1 LTAGPVQ
8 LVVTD
13 LDGTLWDR
21 DGVIPPAAVVAVDEV
36 LARGIPILA
45 ATARRQRSVLPKL
58 APYGLSLPL
67 VLLDG
72 ALGRDPRDGVT
83 FHRRVFDRA
92 AAPSVLECFLEH
104 GVEPC
109 LNVDDERDVVIGP
122 RPSSPPANVAY
133 LASFGAQGDLMQTAA
148 SADVFS
154 FQVFGLPRH
163 ALEPVADTVRA
174 RGLGAATVSHDITH
188 GQYCVTVR
196 PDGISKWEGVLAF
209 CAHTGIDPAGV
220 LAIGDGENDVELLVG
235 AGRSC
240 APVSG
245 SAAARAAAQTV
256 VGALQDGGWADI
268 LDLLD

>member
-1 LTAGPVQ
+1 
-8 LVVTD
+8 
-13 LDGTLWDR
+13 
-21 DGVIPPAAVVAVDEV
+21 
-36 LARGIPILA
+36 
-45 ATARRQRSVLPKL
+45 
-58 APYGLSLPL
+58 
-67 VLLDG
+67 
-72 ALGRDPRDGVT
+72 
-83 FHRRVFDRA
+83 VFDRA

>member
-1 LTAGPVQ
+1 LTGGPVH

-21 DGVIPPAAVVAVDEV
+21 DGVIHPAAVIAVEEV

-45 ATARRQRSVLPKL
+45 ATARRQRSVLPRL

-83 FHRRVFDRA
+83 FHRRVFDPA
-92 AAPSVLECFLEH
+92 AAPSVLDCFSQH

-122 RPSSPPANVAY
+122 HPSSPPANVAY
-133 LASFGAQGDLMQTAA
+133 LNSFGARGDLMETAA

-188 GQYCVTVR
+188 GKFCLTVR

-209 CAHTGIDPAGV
+209 CAHAGIDPAGV
-220 LAIGDGENDVELLVG
+220 LAIGDGENDVELLSG

-240 APVSG
+240 APASG

-256 VGALQDGGWADI
+256 VGALGDGGWADI
-268 LDLLD
+268 LALLD

>member
-1 LTAGPVQ
+1 LTETPVQ

-13 LDGTLWDR
+13 LDGTLWDG
-21 DGVIPPAAVVAVDEV
+21 DGVIPPAAVAAVDEV

-72 ALGRDPRDGVT
+72 ALGLDPRDGAT

-92 AAPSVLECFLEH
+92 AAPLVLECFTQH
-104 GVEPC
+104 GIEPC

-122 RPSSPPANVAY
+122 DPSSPPANVAY
-133 LASFGAQGDLMQTAA
+133 LASFGARGDLMETATSDA
-148 SADVFS
+148 VFS
-154 FQVFGLPRH
+154 FQLFGLPRP
-163 ALEPVADTVRA
+163 ALEPVADAVRA
-174 RGLGAATVSHDITH
+174 RGLGSATVSHDITH
-188 GQYCVTVR
+188 GRFCLTVR
-196 PDGISKWEGVLAF
+196 PEGISKWEGVLAF

-220 LAIGDGENDVELLVG
+220 LAIGDGENDVELLTG

-240 APVSG
+240 APPSG
-245 SAAARAAAQTV
+245 SAAARAAAQLV
-256 VGALQDGGWADI
+256 VGALEDGGWADI

>member
-1 LTAGPVQ
+1 LNAGPVH

-21 DGVIPPAAVVAVDEV
+21 DGVIPPAAVAAVDRV

-45 ATARRQRSVLPKL
+45 ATARRQRSVLPLL

-72 ALGRDPRDGVT
+72 ALGRDPRDGAT

-92 AAPSVLECFLEH
+92 AALSVLESFSEH
-104 GVEPC
+104 GLEPC

-122 RPSSPPANVAY
+122 HPSSPPANVDY
-133 LASFGAQGDLMQTAA
+133 LASFGARGDLVETAT
-148 SADVFS
+148 SAAILS
-154 FQVFGLPRH
+154 FQLFGLPRQV
-163 ALEPVADTVRA
+163 LEPVADGVRA
-174 RGLGAATVSHDITH
+174 RGLGAATVSQDITH
-188 GQYCVTVR
+188 GRFCLTVR
-196 PDGISKWEGVLAF
+196 PDGVSKWEGVLAF
-209 CAHTGIDPAGV
+209 CAHTDIDPAGV
-220 LAIGDGENDVELLVG
+220 LAIGDGENDVELLEG

-240 APVSG
+240 APASG
-245 SAAARAAAQTV
+245 SAAARAAAQNV
-256 VGALQDGGWADI
+256 VGALEDGGWADI

>member
-1 LTAGPVQ
+1 MTDVPVQ

-21 DGVIPPAAVVAVDEV
+21 DGVIPPAAEAAVDQV

-45 ATARRQRSVLPKL
+45 ATARRQRSVLPLL

-72 ALGRDPRDGVT
+72 ALGRDPRDGTT

-92 AAPSVLECFLEH
+92 VAPLVLQCFLEQ
-104 GVEPC
+104 GIEPC
-109 LNVDDERDVVIGP
+109 LNVDDERDVIIGP
-122 RPSSPPANVAY
+122 HPSSPPANVAY
-133 LASFGAQGDLMQTAA
+133 LAGFGARGDLVEAATTAA
-148 SADVFS
+148 VFS
-154 FQVFGLPRH
+154 FQLFGLSRTV
-163 ALEPVADTVRA
+163 LEPVADAVRA

-188 GQYCVTVR
+188 GRFCLTVR

-220 LAIGDGENDVELLVG
+220 LAIGDGENDVELLKG

-240 APVSG
+240 ALASG
-245 SAAARAAAQTV
+245 SPAARAAAQRV
-256 VGALQDGGWADI
+256 VGALEDGGWAD
-268 LDLLD
+268 LLALLD

>member
-1 LTAGPVQ
+1 LTDVPVQ

-21 DGVIPPAAVVAVDEV
+21 DGVIPAPAVVAVDQV

-58 APYGLSLPL
+58 APYRLSLPL

-72 ALGRDPRDGVT
+72 ALGRDPRDGAT
-83 FHRRVFDRA
+83 FHRRVFEGA
-92 AAPSVLECFLEH
+92 VAPSVLECFSEH

-122 RPSSPPANVAY
+122 QPSSPPANVAY
-133 LASFGAQGDLMQTAA
+133 LASFGARGDLMDTAA
-148 SADVFS
+148 SAAVFS
-154 FQVFGLPRH
+154 FQVFGLPR
-163 ALEPVADTVRA
+163 AVLEPVAVTVRA
-174 RGLGAATVSHDITH
+174 RGLGAATVAHDITH
-188 GQYCVTVR
+188 GQCCLTVR
-196 PDGISKWEGVLAF
+196 PEGISKWEGVLAF

-220 LAIGDGENDVELLVG
+220 LAIGDGENDVELLAG

-240 APVSG
+240 APASG

-256 VGALQDGGWADI
+256 VGALEDGGWAD
-268 LDLLD
+268 LLGLLD